1 MRIEKER
8 NIVRIYLTNA
18 TNSPYTLDINTG
30 VMLGLRGQ
38 PLKNTPKPSE
48 LKDGFRTLYLN
59 HELTNLGRVIW
70 SIIDTHTATQYY
82 TNYLTALSVADRL
95 DAINAPCLNW
105 NTYAYEQLNDVFR
118 EFAEWT
124 RTEDFD
130 WDSCYFSN
138 FENWKKYKEFA
149 KKFGKSAE
157 GLSPEMI
164 NSLVRQ
170 YGEDGL
176 TAELLD
182 FYQYYLVRGKY
193 WEYHSQNISN
203 LVRYRQMCEYINKK
217 PEKVNN
223 FMREYIE
230 TKLNYERNKEE
241 YDKQRFAEVYDKVK
255 EMLTF
260 EYGNLQVVFPT
271 CPQDL
276 INEGERQRNCV
287 GGYVSTVLNGNT
299 FVVFVRHKDNLD
311 KNYITCEVLTNGTIN
326 QFYLARNNYVEL
338 DEDRMFRQLYA
349 EHIKKVLAEMKKAN
363 EGGQ

>member
-8 NIVRIYLTNA
+8 NIVRIYLDGS
-18 TNSPYTLDINTG
+18 NSPYTLDINTG

-48 LKDGFRTLYLN
+48 MRAGFRTLHFN

-70 SIIDTHTATQYY
+70 SIIDDHTATVYY

-105 NTYAYEQLNDVFR
+105 NTYSYAQLNDVFR

-130 WDSCYFSN
+130 WDNCYFSS
-138 FENWKKYKEFA
+138 FKNWKKHKDFI

-157 GLSPEMI
+157 GLNTEMVSALI
-164 NSLVRQ
+164 NH
-170 YGEDGL
+170 YGKDNI
-176 TAELLD
+176 TAELLE
-182 FYQYYLVRGKY
+182 FFQYYLVRGKY
-193 WEYHSQNISN
+193 WEYHSHSLNN
-203 LVRYRQMCEYINKK
+203 LYAYRQMCEYINKK

-230 TKLNYERNKEE
+230 TKLNYDRNKEE
-241 YDKQRFAEVYDKVK
+241 YDKQRFAAVYDKVK
-255 EMLTF
+255 DMLTF
-260 EYGNLQVVFPT
+260 EYGNLQVVIPT
-271 CPQDL
+271 SPSDL
-276 INEGERQRNCV
+276 IYEGERQRNCV
-287 GGYVSTVLNGNT
+287 GGYVNTVLGGHT
-299 FVVFVRHKDNLD
+299 YVVFVRHKDNLD
-311 KNYITCEVLTNGTIN
+311 KNYITCEVGTNGNIN
-326 QFYLARNNYVEL
+326 QFYLSGNNYVRT
-338 DEDRMFRQLYA
+338 DEDKQFYELYA
-349 EHIKKVLAEMKKAN
+349 EHIKKVLAEMEKT

>member
-1 MRIEKER
+1 MRIEKDR
-8 NIVRIYLTNA
+8 NIIRIYLDGN
-18 TNSPYTLDINTG
+18 NSPYTLDINTG
-30 VMLGLRGQ
+30 VILGLRGQ
-38 PLKNTPKPSE
+38 PLKNTPKPTE
-48 LKDGFRTLYLN
+48 MKAGFRTLNYN

-70 SIIDTHTATQYY
+70 SMMDTHTATQYY
-82 TNYLTALSVADRL
+82 THYLTALSVADRL

-105 NTYAYEQLNDVFR
+105 NTYAYEQLNDIFR

-124 RTEDFD
+124 RTEGFD
-130 WDSCYFSN
+130 WDNCYLSN

-157 GLSPEMI
+157 GLNAEMI
-164 NSLVRQ
+164 NTLVRQ
-170 YGEDGL
+170 YGEDNL

-193 WEYHSQNISN
+193 WEYHSHN
-203 LVRYRQMCEYINKK
+203 LNNLIQYRRMCEYIGKK

-241 YDKQRFAEVYDKVK
+241 YDKQRFSAVYDKVR

-260 EYGNLQVVFPT
+260 EHGNLQVVIPT
-271 CPQDL
+271 CPTDL
-276 INEGERQRNCV
+276 IREGDRQRNCV
-287 GGYVSTVLNGNT
+287 GGYVDTVLNGRSY
-299 FVVFVRHKDNLD
+299 VVFVRHKDNLD
-311 KNYITCEVLTNGTIN
+311 KNYITCEVQSNGYIN
-326 QFYLARNNYVEL
+326 QFYLAHNNWVSK
-338 DEDRMFRQLYA
+338 DEDKEFRELFA
-349 EHIKKVLAEMKKAN
+349 EHIKKVLAEMKKN

>member
-1 MRIEKER
+1 MRIEKDR
-8 NIVRIYLTNA
+8 NIIRIFLDGS
-18 TNSPYTLDINTG
+18 NSPYTLDINTG

-38 PLKNTPKPSE
+38 PLKNTPKPTE
-48 LKDGFRTLYLN
+48 LKEGFRTLFHN

-70 SIIDTHTATQYY
+70 SIIDSHTATQYY
-82 TNYLTALSVADRL
+82 THYLTALSVADRL
-95 DAINAPCLNW
+95 DAINTPCLNW
-105 NTYAYEQLNDVFR
+105 NTYAYEQLNDIFR

-124 RTEDFD
+124 RTEGFN
-130 WDSCYFSN
+130 WDECYLSN

-157 GLSPEMI
+157 GLNTEMI

-170 YGEDGL
+170 YGEDNL

-193 WEYHSQNISN
+193 WEYHSHN
-203 LVRYRQMCEYINKK
+203 LNNLIQYRIMCEYIGKK

-241 YDKQRFAEVYDKVK
+241 YDKQRFAAVYDKVR

-260 EYGNLQVVFPT
+260 EHGNLQVVIPT
-271 CPQDL
+271 SPQDL
-276 INEGERQRNCV
+276 IREGDRQRNCV
-287 GGYVSTVLNGNT
+287 GGYVNTVLEGRSY
-299 FVVFVRHKDNLD
+299 VVFVRHKDNLD
-311 KNYITCEVLTNGTIN
+311 KNYITCEVQTNGYIN
-326 QFYLARNNYVEL
+326 QFYLAGNNWVRT
-338 DEDRMFRQLYA
+338 DEDRQFRELFA
-349 EHIKKVLAEMKKAN
+349 EHIEKALAKMKKN